1 MALAVRTE
9 KTKIIVLSKDFDG
22 VLQPHHVALYI
33 FADLDKKKLGEVWE
47 ATGKTPQQA
56 VTSRYSGSLSA
67 RTSDLIIDYIIIIDK
82 IDGMM
87 KGYDNA
93 VRRYIH
99 KLFVREDIPFDALV
113 GSIQVEDENTEALI
127 GFNNKHLDILVNV
140 IKDYCGIE
148 QYFNTKEPFVYRFG
162 QESAVEQGVSS
173 LKKHGK
179 CLFAGHTGFG
189 KTSLSVK
196 IANRYLSNGGIVL
209 GLSPILDT
217 IEGFR
222 DAIEG
227 RFCLGFDRNQEYG
240 FVTSNNI
247 NREDLLRR
255 KAEGEV
261 VNVFM
266 SIQDLTYDDIEKRY
280 PQLNGIVDLI
290 IEDEGHKHYG
300 GEKTSKR
307 LRFLE
312 EVPILTLSATPYNIM
327 DNFSKETIIDRGLMW
342 ALRNI
347 EDTKIPVPF
356 LEGIL
361 TPFSSVSDRLRSQY
375 TIEEGFDP
383 RKIVETENKNFV
395 YQSDLE
401 QLPSLWYEDT
411 RSRRKNP
418 LSVVNDTRLSSI
430 SKKVGLIVL
439 PEGKKGDGAEEYL
452 PRLAS
457 LWNDNS
463 KGRYYITSYDVANQ
477 ARSTGITVGALMQSL
492 IKRHPQGV
500 SVLTHRK
507 FTTGTDIPLL
517 GHIIL
522 LDKICDPKEFEQ
534 LMGRLIR
541 LLEGKDHVGM
551 YIACPDVEIQ
561 VTWGRM
567 ASKSVELSGGDIR
580 EVLENISLTGYDL
593 EGNAVEYSP
602 EDIISKIKEY
612 YRSISR
618 DKLNTTRL
626 ISDLL
631 NCDLSGI
638 DVSGIRNYKDPSFK
652 ERLTDSTGAKVGGN
666 SSSGGGNGGGVKPL
680 TIERIAALIQQMA
693 VESMPISWQLREY
706 DSLNILNDSQIHS
719 MFNNKEVSAVL
730 QVLGENPPIKK
741 QFDDFLRQK
750 GDACENLP
758 LHVVH
763 DEIYKDTK
771 PKQGRSMV
779 YVRTQLAEHLV
790 DKLPERD
797 VYVVPNALSGS
808 IPDAIR
814 RKHPDSKILCDEY
827 FPHSK
832 TYLTRVGFELMED
845 TTMSLQKDRVC
856 IAGNL
861 PFSDRSSDSTN
872 SANLDSKIFLE
883 NIHVADYVADIIR
896 SKHFNNPK
904 STFRKKLFSSGKIKE
919 LEYLSESYFPTINH
933 TETCVVVYD
942 ANHSGDTKIT
952 YKDGNVVYRKLH
964 KDSLIKFDN
973 PNFSAEI
980 PSYNMQHRWVRGKL
994 NTNKMIQGDVPMVH
1008 TMGNKGKD
1016 LIITYVQKDRRNML
1030 MNTHGVIMNSAAE
1043 RGSLGKI
1050 DVKPYSYAISGS
1062 IVCLVTKSEDESIRL
1077 KEYLESVDITQ
1088 IVKDNKLSAP
1098 NTKALF
1104 ARIPDMIYE

>member
-463 KGRYYITSYDVANQ
+463 KARYYITSYDVANQ

-507 FTTGTDIPLL
+507 FTTGTDIPYL

-541 LLEGKDHVGM
+541 LLEGKDRVGM

-666 SSSGGGNGGGVKPL
+666 SSPVGGNGGGVKPL

-814 RKHPDSKILCDEY
+814 RKHPDSNILCDEY

-952 YKDGNVVYRKLH
+952 YKDGNVVYRKLD